1 MTFLETERLYL
12 RNVMPND
19 VDVMFDY
26 RNNEICSRYQRGQ
39 TKTYEGIED
48 VSYKHL
54 RRKYLDKLIAMG
66 AVVMTIPESPTSSKR
81 KYILSELGQKLI
93 NK

>member
-1 MTFLETERLYL
+1 MSKMELENIAICLL
-12 RNVMPND
+12 RTIEEVTAQDML
-19 VDVMFDY
+19 
-26 RNNEICSRYQRGQ
+26 
-39 TKTYEGIED
+39 KGIED
-48 VSYKHL
+48 VSYKNL

>member
-1 MTFLETERLYL
+1 MELENIAICLL
-12 RNVMPND
+12 RTIEEVTAQDML
-19 VDVMFDY
+19 
-26 RNNEICSRYQRGQ
+26 
-39 TKTYEGIED
+39 KGIED

>member
-1 MTFLETERLYL
+1 MSKMELENIAICLL
-12 RNVMPND
+12 R
-19 VDVMFDY
+19 
-26 RNNEICSRYQRGQ
+26 
-39 TKTYEGIED
+39 TIED

>member
-1 MTFLETERLYL
+1 MSKMELENIAICLL
-12 RNVMPND
+12 RTIEEVTAQDML
-19 VDVMFDY
+19 
-26 RNNEICSRYQRGQ
+26 
-39 TKTYEGIED
+39 KGIED